1 MFFLTYRPVSNNI
14 VTKTESVKATILKE
28 AASLFS
34 ERGYERTSMR
44 EIAERTGVSKP
55 AIYYHFANKQSLF
68 EELINTSFEI
78 SKQRMEEI
86 ANSDHD
92 PIQQLKDLAIA
103 RFRST
108 QENPEMMR
116 FIYDLTAGNIHK
128 TIELDHNKVF
138 SKHQQWFSQIINNG
152 KQQGLLTQDLDCID
166 FTMIYIGTINMY
178 IMSYLKGYTKELGD
192 QKAEQ
197 VVNLILNGI
206 KKQ

>member
-1 MFFLTYRPVSNNI
+1 MAKI
-14 VTKTESVKATILKE
+14 ESVKATILKE

-55 AIYYHFANKQSLF
+55 AIYYHFTNKQSLF

-86 ANSDHD
+86 ANSDRD
-92 PIQQLKDLAIA
+92 PIQQLKDLAIV
-103 RFRST
+103 RFQST
-108 QENPEMMR
+108 KENPEMMR

-128 TIELDHNKVF
+128 TIDLDHKKVF

-152 KQQGLLTQDLDCID
+152 KRLRLLKQDLEDID

-178 IMSYLKGYTKELGD
+178 IMSYLKGYTKKLSD

-197 VVNLILNGI
+197 IVDLLLNGI
-206 KKQ
+206 KK

>member
-1 MFFLTYRPVSNNI
+1 MAKI
-14 VTKTESVKATILKE
+14 ESVKANILKE
-28 AASLFS
+28 AALLFS

-86 ANSDHD
+86 ANSDRD

-103 RFRST
+103 RFQST
-108 QENPEMMR
+108 KENPEMMR

-128 TIELDHNKVF
+128 TIDLDHKKVF
-138 SKHQQWFSQIINNG
+138 SKHQQCLSQIINNG
-152 KQQGLLTQDLDCID
+152 KQTRLLKQDLDDID

-178 IMSYLKGYTKELGD
+178 IMSYLKGYTKELSD

-197 VVNLILNGI
+197 IVDLLLNGI
-206 KKQ
+206 KK

>member
-1 MFFLTYRPVSNNI
+1 MAKI
-14 VTKTESVKATILKE
+14 ESVKANILKE
-28 AASLFS
+28 AALLFS

-86 ANSDHD
+86 ANSDRD

-103 RFRST
+103 RFQST
-108 QENPEMMR
+108 KENPEMMR

-128 TIELDHNKVF
+128 TIALDHKKVF
-138 SKHQQWFSQIINNG
+138 SKHQQFLSQIINNG
-152 KQQGLLTQDLDCID
+152 KQLRLLKQDLDDID

-178 IMSYLKGYTKELGD
+178 IMSYLKGYTKELSD

-197 VVNLILNGI
+197 IVDLLLNGI
-206 KKQ
+206 KK

>member
-1 MFFLTYRPVSNNI
+1 M
-14 VTKTESVKATILKE
+14 TKTESVKATILKE

-68 EELINTSFEI
+68 EDLINTSFEI

-86 ANSDHD
+86 ANSNSD

-108 QENPEMMR
+108 KENPEMMR

-128 TIELDHNKVF
+128 TIDLDHSQVF

-152 KQQGLLTQDLDCID
+152 KRLGLLKQDLADID

-178 IMSYLKGYTKELGD
+178 IMSYLKGYTKELSD

-197 VVNLILNGI
+197 VVNLLLNGI
-206 KKQ
+206 KK

>member
-1 MFFLTYRPVSNNI
+1 MAKI
-14 VTKTESVKATILKE
+14 ESVKATILKE

-34 ERGYERTSMR
+34 EQGYERTSMR
-44 EIAERTGVSKP
+44 AIAERTGVSKP

-86 ANSDHD
+86 ANSDRD
-92 PIQQLKDLAIA
+92 PIQQLKDLTIA
-103 RFRST
+103 SFKST
-108 QENPEMMR
+108 KENPEMMR

-128 TIELDHNKVF
+128 TIDLDHKQVF

-152 KQQGLLTQDLDCID
+152 KRLGLLNQDLDDID

-178 IMSYLKGYTKELGD
+178 IMSYLKGYTKELSD

-197 VVNLILNGI
+197 LVDLLLNGI
-206 KKQ
+206 KK

>member
-1 MFFLTYRPVSNNI
+1 M
-14 VTKTESVKATILKE
+14 TKIESVKATILKE

-34 ERGYERTSMR
+34 EQGYECTSMR

-86 ANSDHD
+86 ANSDRN

-103 RFRST
+103 RFQST
-108 QENPEMMR
+108 KENPEMMR

-128 TIELDHNKVF
+128 TIDLDHKQVF

-152 KQQGLLTQDLDCID
+152 KQRGLLKQDLDDID

-178 IMSYLKGYTKELGD
+178 IMSYLNGYTTDLGD
-192 QKAEQ
+192 QKAKQ
-197 VVNLILNGI
+197 VVNLLLDGI
-206 KKQ
+206 KK

>member
-1 MFFLTYRPVSNNI
+1 MA
-14 VTKTESVKATILKE
+14 KTESVKATILKE

-34 ERGYERTSMR
+34 EQGYERTSMR

-86 ANSDHD
+86 ANSDRD
-92 PIQQLKDLAIA
+92 PIEQLKDLAIA
-103 RFRST
+103 RFKST
-108 QENPEMMR
+108 KENPEMMR

-128 TIELDHNKVF
+128 NIDLDHKQVF

-152 KQQGLLTQDLDCID
+152 KQLGLLKLDLDDID

-178 IMSYLKGYTKELGD
+178 IMSYLKGYTKELSD

-197 VVNLILNGI
+197 IVDLLLNGI
-206 KKQ
+206 KK